1 MFLFFSYSK
10 RPFRRHHHR
19 SRVCRH
25 TTWPYQY
32 TWAWHWTHP
41 LDRQICFPDKL
52 WPYNCSHLFHQYS
65 PEYSDPKVRIPFRNC
80 LVQVNLFQKLSF
92 LNQLTRL
99 QLTHN
104 MTRAYSLNSP
114 KNTSSQHVVYKY
126 CFECQTKTKPFF
138 VHIML

>member
-1 MFLFFSYSK
+1 MNSWVKIYILSYQIIQTQKLMSLYNNMFVFSYSK

-65 PEYSDPKVRIPFRNC
+65 PEHSDPKVRIPFRNC
-80 LVQVNLFQKLSF
+80 LVELTYFWSF
-92 LNQLTRL
+92 LSAKCN
-99 QLTHN
+99 
-104 MTRAYSLNSP
+104 NSFL
-114 KNTSSQHVVYKY
+114 KNHFQV
-126 CFECQTKTKPFF
+126 
-138 VHIML
+138 

>member
-65 PEYSDPKVRIPFRNC
+65 PEHSDPKVRIPFRNC
-80 LVQVNLFQKLSF
+80 LVCSLIDMIQLQIKPIKPKLDMGLFVDLAEFTCFYQFLHDLIIKLFCRSKQNNY
-92 LNQLTRL
+92 LIT
-99 QLTHN
+99 
-104 MTRAYSLNSP
+104 SC
-114 KNTSSQHVVYKY
+114 KNW
-126 CFECQTKTKPFF
+126 
-138 VHIML
+138 